1 MLKRLAALAGA
12 VGTIVVGSM
21 ATDTWQ
27 ATRSGVARLLGRGEP
42 ARRVVIGAQR
52 DEVNAALVAMASARN
67 GRRAQAPVL
76 RGLGRSVPARRVCI
90 GLLLLALVPRMV
102 GLTADLPYMHHPDE
116 PVNLRVIDAM
126 VSNGDANPHFFNYP
140 SLFFYL
146 HAAFHLDGPL
156 LGWIPGLAELAPVSA
171 LMGVSYAPTPAAVMV
186 HRGVTVA
193 LGILVVLV
201 GWVTARRVT
210 TGVLPAAVTA
220 MLLALSPTLITHSR
234 FVTPDMP
241 TALLVAVAVLA
252 SVRLLRSGSWLAY
265 TVSGLTVGLATSM
278 KYTAVL
284 VAVPVIFA
292 ALLRSTDRAGFRRAA
307 AGLPLAGACAV
318 LAFLA
323 TTPYA
328 LLDRPAFLKG
338 LEFERQHYAT
348 GHAGMDGNAPG
359 FYAGY
364 LATHEGLLVALA
376 LVAVVAVTVWDR
388 QRWRVAVVLGSFPV
402 IYSAVVAMQ
411 SVRNDR
417 TIMLVLAPLAVLAAL
432 AIEPL
437 MTTCADH
444 QRAVG
449 LATAGTAVAVLVVEA
464 VARLPYPGPS
474 TWNAAQHWLDER
486 TPSGTTVLIEPYA
499 PWLNPARYQVLP
511 CGRVVDCPLPR
522 GGYVVASEGMYGRFT
537 EQPKTYP
544 ADAAAYQRLFQ
555 ELPQVA
561 IFDDPTSPVI
571 RIFKVPAG

>member
-1 MLKRLAALAGA
+1 MLKKLVALAGA
-12 VGTIVVGSM
+12 VGIMVVGPM
-21 ATDTWQ
+21 AADTRQ
-27 ATRSGVARLLGRGEP
+27 VTRSGGARLLGRGEP
-42 ARRVVIGAQR
+42 ARQAVIGAQR
-52 DEVNAALVAMASARN
+52 DGNAALVAMASARN
-67 GRRAQAPVL
+67 GRTAPGHVL
-76 RGLGRSVPARRVCI
+76 RGLGRSVPARRVCT
-90 GLLLLALVPRMV
+90 GLLLLALVLRLV

-116 PVNLRVIDAM
+116 PVNLQVLDAM
-126 VSNGDANPHFFNYP
+126 VSHGDANPHFFNYP

-156 LGWIPGLAELAPVSA
+156 LGWIPGLTERAPVSA
-171 LMGVSYAPTPAAVMV
+171 LMGVSYAPTTGSVMV
-186 HRGVTVA
+186 HRGLTVA

-210 TGVLPAAVTA
+210 NGVLPATVTA
-220 MLLALSPTLITHSR
+220 MLLALSPTLITNSR
-234 FVTPDMP
+234 FITPDMP

-265 TVSGLTVGLATSM
+265 AVSGLAVGLATST
-278 KYTAVL
+278 KYTAVF
-284 VAVPVIFA
+284 VAVPVILA
-292 ALLRSTDRAGFRRAA
+292 GLLRSTDRAGLRKAA
-307 AGLPLAGACAV
+307 ARLPIAGACAV

-328 LLDRPAFLKG
+328 LLDRPAFLEG
-338 LEFERQHYAT
+338 LQFERRHYAT

-359 FYAGY
+359 FYAAY

-388 QRWRVAVVLGSFPV
+388 QRWRVAAVLASFPV
-402 IYSAVVAMQ
+402 IYSAVVALQ

-417 TIMLVLAPLAVLAAL
+417 TIMLVLPPLAVLAAL

-437 MTTCADH
+437 LTTYAH
-444 QRAVG
+444 QHRAVG
-449 LATAGTAVAVLVVEA
+449 LAAATIAVAVLVVEA

-474 TWNAAQHWLDER
+474 TWNAAQHWLDGH
-486 TPSGTTVLIEPYA
+486 TPSGTTVLVEPYA
-499 PWLNPARYQVLP
+499 PWLDPARYKVIS
-511 CGRVVDCPLPR
+511 CGRVVDCPPPR

-561 IFDDPTSPVI
+561 IFDAPTSPVI

>member
-1 MLKRLAALAGA
+1 MLKKLAALAGA
-12 VGTIVVGSM
+12 VGTTVVRPM
-21 ATDTWQ
+21 ATDPWQ
-27 ATRSGVARLLGRGEP
+27 ATRSGVAWLLGRVEP
-42 ARRVVIGAQR
+42 ALPDGAAAPR
-52 DEVNAALVAMASARN
+52 DERAAAPVATASARDWWT
-67 GRRAQAPVL
+67 APSRVL
-76 RGLGRSVPARRVCI
+76 RALGQSVPARRVCA
-90 GLLLLALVPRMV
+90 GLLLLALVLRLV

-126 VSNGDANPHFFNYP
+126 VANGDANPHFFNYP

-156 LGWIPGLAELAPVSA
+156 LGWIPGLAERAPVST
-171 LMGVSYAPTPAAVMV
+171 LMGVSYDPTTSSVMV
-186 HRGVTVA
+186 HRSLTVA

-201 GWVTARRVT
+201 GWVTARRVAN
-210 TGVLPAAVTA
+210 GVLPAAVTA
-220 MLLALSPTLITHSR
+220 TLLALSPTLVTHSR
-234 FVTPDMP
+234 FITPDMP

-252 SVRLLRSGSWLAY
+252 SLRLLQAGSWLAY
-265 TVSGLTVGLATSM
+265 AVSGLAVGLATST

-284 VAVPVIFA
+284 VAVPVIVA
-292 ALLRSTDRAGFRRAA
+292 ALLRCTDRAGFRSAA
-307 AGLPLAGACAV
+307 AGLPIAGTCAV

-328 LLDRPAFLKG
+328 LLDRAAFLKG
-338 LEFERQHYAT
+338 LQFERQHYAT
-348 GHAGMDGNAPG
+348 GHAGMDGDAVG

-376 LVAVVAVTVWDR
+376 LVAVVAVTICDR

-411 SVRNDR
+411 AVRNDR
-417 TIMLVLAPLAVLAAL
+417 TIMLVLPPLAVLAAL

-437 MTTCADH
+437 MTTWTLNH
-444 QRAVG
+444 RAVG
-449 LATAGTAVAVLVVEA
+449 FAAATAIAVLVVE
-464 VARLPYPGPS
+464 VVVRLPYPPPS
-474 TWNAAQHWLDER
+474 TWNSAQHWLDEH
-486 TPSGTTVLIEPYA
+486 TPSGTTVLIEPYT
-499 PWLNPARYQVLP
+499 PWLNPARYSVIP

-544 ADAAAYQRLFQ
+544 ADAAAYQQLFRQ
-555 ELPQVA
+555 LPQMA
-561 IFDDPTSPVI
+561 LFDDRIGPVI
-571 RIFKVPAG
+571 RIFKVPAT